1 MASALSTQPQ
11 SWDNSVNDRLGLI
24 SEKLDDNPKFRD
36 EGVPGLKKLLDDYTS
51 DQVAQDDFHRRLLK
65 VFKRSTTDG
74 TYSQVL
80 GDLTQT
86 ERDKVNAF
94 VEQEKTPEELGRDF
108 VLEPSPGCRDEL
120 CKLEQAEAAVHVS
133 SAGSIDLL
141 QGDGQAGAAVMSLM
155 STTTASQRNGPAHG
169 GGLLKGIFED
179 IHNLFFDKED
189 DTGALVR
196 RNGVIPPPQLTS
208 LRPGI
213 LQCALQQLGSYRRQ
227 YAAHHL
233 CSYND

>member
-11 SWDNSVNDRLGLI
+11 SWNHPVNDRLNLI
-24 SEKLDDNPKFRD
+24 SEKLDDNPEFRD
-36 EGVPGLKKLLDDYTS
+36 EGMPGLKKLLDDYTS
-51 DQVAQDDFHRRLLK
+51 DQGVAQDDFHRRLLK

-94 VEQEKTPEELGRDF
+94 VDQEKTPEELGRDF

-120 CKLEQAEAAVHVS
+120 CKLEQAEAAVHIS

-141 QGDGQAGAAVMSLM
+141 QSDGPAGAAVMSMM
-155 STTTASQRNGPAHG
+155 STTSASQRNGPAQSG
-169 GGLLKGIFED
+169 GIVKGIFKD

-196 RNGVIPPPQLTS
+196 KNSVIPPP
-208 LRPGI
+208 
-213 LQCALQQLGSYRRQ
+213 
-227 YAAHHL
+227 
-233 CSYND
+233 